1 MYLYIR
7 NFEHICL
14 SDVDQVGG
22 KNASLGEMISAL
34 SAEGIAVP
42 GGFAI
47 TADAYSLLISKGN
60 LKEELIRTLA
70 TVKTGDVH
78 SLAAAGKKCRNLIR
92 ESGIPEEVKA
102 EIVRAYMELQRKLG
116 NNLAVA
122 VRSSA
127 TAEDLPDASFA
138 GQQESFIN
146 VRGELDL
153 LDACLDCYAS
163 LFTDRAISYR
173 NDKGFDHMSVRLSIG
188 VQQMVRSDLATSGV
202 MFTLDPESGHPNI
215 ILVTSAYGLGE
226 NVVAGRVDPDEILVF
241 KPTLNSAPDA
251 VIRRKVGKKQYK
263 MILKTHGSQRTKN
276 VDVLTHEQEMLS
288 ISDDDVM
295 QLSRWALKIE
305 KHYSERYQRWTPMDI
320 EWAKDGLSGDL
331 YIVQAR
337 PETIHKEKNANRIK
351 MFSLE
356 ASGAKSLLSGKAVGE
371 AIGVGKARVIASAHE
386 LDKFHPGEV
395 LVADMTDPDWEPI
408 MKQAAAIVTNR
419 GGRTCHAAIISRE
432 LKVPC
437 IVGTGNAT
445 HVLSGHTEQDVT
457 VSCSQG
463 AVGTVYA
470 GRLPFHIEEL
480 VLDELPP
487 VKTALMLNVG
497 NPESAL
503 KSSLLPC
510 AGVGLAREEFIIAH
524 EVKVHPMALVHPDR
538 VEDAAEREQITHL
551 TNRFSQPEEYFV
563 CKLAEGIATIAA
575 AFHPR
580 PVIVRLSDFKT
591 NEYASLIGGKYF
603 EPKEENPMI
612 GFRGACRYS
621 DERYREGFR
630 LECQAIKKV
639 RSEMGLTNVKLMVPF
654 CRTPEEG
661 KNVIKEMAVNGLTQG
676 EDGLEVYVM
685 CELPCNVLSV
695 SAFADVFD
703 GFSIG
708 SNDLTQLVLG
718 VDRDSEVLS
727 SLFNE
732 QDAAVKC
739 AMSMAIAGARKAG
752 KKIGI
757 CGQAPSDYPEV
768 VRFLIEEGIDSISLN
783 EDAYLK
789 TLMMVSKM
797 EGSGNAKNKKLQV
810 AKA

>member
-7 NFEHICL
+7 NLEHVSL
-14 SDVDQVGG
+14 SDIDLVGG

-34 SAEGIAVP
+34 SSEGIAVP
-42 GGFAI
+42 GGFVV
-47 TADAYSLLISKGN
+47 TADAYSLLIARNKDTG
-60 LKEELIRTLA
+60 ELEQILNGI
-70 TVKTGDVH
+70 KPGDLD
-78 SLAAAGKKCRNLIR
+78 SLVEAGKRARNLIR
-92 ESGIPEEVKA
+92 EGGIPEEVKA
-102 EIVRAYMELQRKLG
+102 EIARAYMEMERTVG
-116 NNLAVA
+116 NNVAVA

-138 GQQESFIN
+138 GQQESYIN
-146 VRGELDL
+146 VRGVVDL

-173 NDKGFDHMSVRLSIG
+173 NDKGFDHMAVRLSIG

-202 MFTLDPESGHPNI
+202 IFTLDPESGHQNV

-241 KPTLNSAPDA
+241 KPTLNTAPDA

-263 MILKTHGSQRTKN
+263 MILKTHGCQRTKN
-276 VDVLTHEQEMLS
+276 VDVLSHEREMLS
-288 ISDDDVM
+288 ISDADVM

-305 KHYSERYQRWTPMDI
+305 EHYSQRYQRWTPMDI

-337 PETIHKEKNANRIK
+337 PETIHKDKTANRIK
-351 MFSLE
+351 RFSL
-356 ASGAKSLLSGKAVGE
+356 AKSAEPLVTGKAIGE
-371 AIGVGKARVIASAHE
+371 AIGIGKAKVIHSPHE
-386 LDKFHPGEV
+386 LNRFNRGEV

-432 LKVPC
+432 LGVPC

-445 HVLSGHTEQDVT
+445 QVLSAYGGHDIT
-457 VSCSQG
+457 VSCSEG
-463 AVGTVYA
+463 ALGHVYE
-470 GRLPFHIEEL
+470 GVLPYTMEEL
-480 VLDELPP
+480 VLDELPAP
-487 VKTALMLNVG
+487 RTALMLNVG

-524 EVKVHPMALVHPDR
+524 EVKVHPMALVHPEMI
-538 VEDAAEREQITHL
+538 EDGQVREQIGRL
-551 TNRFSQPEEYFV
+551 TNRFPNPEDYFV
-563 CKLAEGIATIAA
+563 CKLAEGVATIAA
-575 AFHPR
+575 AFYPR

-591 NEYASLIGGKYF
+591 NEYASLLGGKYF

-639 RSEMGLTNVKLMVPF
+639 RSEMGLDNVKLMVPF

-661 KNVIKEMAVNGLTQG
+661 RNVINEMAANGLVQG
-676 EDGLEVYVM
+676 ENGLEIYVM
-685 CELPCNVLSV
+685 CELPCNVLSIN
-695 SAFADVFD
+695 AFAAVFD

-718 VDRDSEVLS
+718 VDRDSEVLAC
-727 SLFNE
+727 LFNE

-739 AMSMAIAGARKAG
+739 AMSMAIAGAKAAG

-797 EGSGNAKNKKLQV
+797 EGTGHAKNKKLQV